1 MPEAMIWAALGTAFP
16 FLMTTLGA
24 AAVFFFAKEPRA
36 GGQRALI
43 GFAAGVMTAASIWSL
58 LLPAME
64 CSAPLPAWLPA
75 SVGLLTGTIFLGLLD
90 AALPKLRCRKAHARP
105 GKEAQPGS
113 EATPEDPGRPGEAPS
128 PVPEAQRRR
137 DALLMTAITLHNI
150 PEGMAVGL
158 AFALAAGGEG
168 LAAAAALAL
177 GIGIQ
182 NFPEGAAVAL
192 PLRQAGRGR
201 GRAFL
206 GGVLS
211 GAVEPLFGVLTAL
224 CAAGVRALM
233 PWLLSFAAG
242 AMLYVVVEELVPQAH
257 SRAGTVG
264 FVSGFLVMMV
274 LDVALG

>member
-105 GKEAQPGS
+105 GKETQPGS

-150 PEGMAVGL
+150 PEGMAVGVVY
-158 AFALAAGGEG
+158 AGWMAGDAG
-168 LAAAAALAL
+168 VSRMAALAL
-177 GIGIQ
+177 AIGIAIQ
-182 NFPEGAAVAL
+182 NFPEGAIVSMPLLAEGRCWKKRIANEGRLCDCHHATLAL
-192 PLRQAGRGR
+192 A
-201 GRAFL
+201 RAEADARSLAYGMDASAWSGSDNFCYRSGL
-206 GGVLS
+206 GG
-211 GAVEPLFGVLTAL
+211 
-224 CAAGVRALM
+224 AGLDE
-233 PWLLSFAAG
+233 AG
-242 AMLYVVVEELVPQAH
+242 AAAFRPC
-257 SRAGTVG
+257 G
-264 FVSGFLVMMV
+264 FSFGC
-274 LDVALG
+274 G